1 MKITEVKYLS
11 DYKIELSFEDGVSGS
26 IDLSELVE
34 EGIFMILKDKEQFA
48 RIYSTD
54 YSIAWSEE
62 LEIDVAELY
71 AEISGKSPQAFF
83 DSNSTYATN

>member
-62 LEIDVAELY
+62 LEIDVADD
-71 AEISGKSPQAFF
+71 F
-83 DSNSTYATN
+83 